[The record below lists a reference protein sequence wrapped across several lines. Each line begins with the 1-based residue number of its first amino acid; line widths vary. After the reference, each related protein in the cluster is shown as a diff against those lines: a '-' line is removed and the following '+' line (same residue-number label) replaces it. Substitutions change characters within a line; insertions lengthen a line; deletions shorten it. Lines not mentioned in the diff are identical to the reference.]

1 MKKLLF
7 ILVCLPL
14 IGFGQVW
21 EQIINSVSSGESI
34 HQTNDG
40 GYIITGDPNNNN
52 IPLLKTDANGI
63 LEWQKSFN
71 AYEGEGKVV
80 NQTTD
85 GGYIIFA
92 TDYDSPSEISII
104 KTDLFGNLEWERRY
118 DGTVFDGQ
126 QTNDGGYI
134 LCASES
140 SGGFI
145 MKLDLDG
152 YEEWRENFQ
161 VYSVRQTIDQGY
173 IAIGYNSLVK
183 INENGNFEWSQ
194 PVGGELVRQTQDQG
208 FVAISQSSSNSV
220 IVRKHNSTGNEEW
233 SQIFNG
239 MGGEFYADDIEQ
251 TNDGGYVFVGMIDS
265 LNGIESVSVN
275 KINNQG
281 LLEWQRIFG
290 SSYEDF
296 GRSVE
301 QTNDGGYI
309 ISGKTNDQ
317 LYIIKTNS
325 QGTLTE
331 TIYIPIE
338 TENKITKTISL
349 LGKETKPQTNIPFIE
364 IYDDGTV
371 EKRIVVE

>member
-1 MKKLLF
+1 MKKLLL

-173 IAIGYNSLVK
+173 IAIGYNTLVK

-239 MGGEFYADDIEQ
+239 LGGEFYADDIEQ

-281 LLEWQRIFG
+281 LLEWHRIFG

-349 LGKETKPQTNIPFIE
+349 LGKETKPQTNTPFIE

-371 EKRIVVE
+371 EKRIIVE